1 MSAFDYDA
9 AFTRNIGWLTPA
21 EQQKLRRARVAIAG
35 LGGVGGFHLLTL
47 VRLGIGAFTLAE
59 FDRFGL
65 ANFNRQAGAMMST
78 VGRPK
83 LDVMIDMARD
93 INPELDIRT
102 FPEGVQPHNIDEFLR
117 DVDVYVDGLDFF
129 AFAARRMTFGAC
141 ARLGVPAT
149 TAAPIGMGVALLNF
163 LPDGMSFEDYF
174 RLEGLSEAEMAL
186 HFLAGL
192 TPAMLQRS
200 YLVHQAAVKLERGA
214 GPSTPMA
221 CQLCAGVAATE
232 TLKIILRRGKVV
244 AAPTALHFDA
254 YRCRYVRTWRPGGNA
269 NPLQKLL
276 MRLIARQLAR
286 RG

>member
-1 MSAFDYDA
+1 MIWIWPRRERMVSSRTAQYTHSTKPAACIRAITPKAMEAMPMRLRRRCRSTLRRAIKRSVSKAGRSYRRRVGTIVASAGWPSTIGPFAGDSVSAFDYDA

-21 EQQKLRRARVAIAG
+21 EQQRLRRARVAIAG

-174 RLEGLSEAEMAL
+174 
-186 HFLAGL
+186 
-192 TPAMLQRS
+192 
-200 YLVHQAAVKLERGA
+200 
-214 GPSTPMA
+214 
-221 CQLCAGVAATE
+221 
-232 TLKIILRRGKVV
+232 
-244 AAPTALHFDA
+244 
-254 YRCRYVRTWRPGGNA
+254 
-269 NPLQKLL
+269 
-276 MRLIARQLAR
+276 
-286 RG
+286 